1 MIETLFAENLNQEVI
16 SADQRAVLRAS
27 LSLFSAKGF
36 ERTSMA
42 DIARMAG
49 MSEKSVHYSFETK
62 ELILAEILTPISQK
76 VIPEVADE
84 FIQEL
89 EDGNLVSFKMF
100 LEYLVANRL
109 QFYNDN
115 RLQIKI
121 LIQQLNYNTSLF
133 EYLVTH
139 LSKQLIDNFDQ
150 IFQKYQK
157 NNELV
162 LWPSDRIIRYIIS
175 TMVSYIIPKV
185 LAGKNDAVNVSRA
198 TSESVDFLLRGLR
211 P

>member
-109 QFYNDN
+109 
-115 RLQIKI
+115 
-121 LIQQLNYNTSLF
+121 
-133 EYLVTH
+133 
-139 LSKQLIDNFDQ
+139 
-150 IFQKYQK
+150 
-157 NNELV
+157 
-162 LWPSDRIIRYIIS
+162 
-175 TMVSYIIPKV
+175 
-185 LAGKNDAVNVSRA
+185 
-198 TSESVDFLLRGLR
+198 
-211 P
+211 